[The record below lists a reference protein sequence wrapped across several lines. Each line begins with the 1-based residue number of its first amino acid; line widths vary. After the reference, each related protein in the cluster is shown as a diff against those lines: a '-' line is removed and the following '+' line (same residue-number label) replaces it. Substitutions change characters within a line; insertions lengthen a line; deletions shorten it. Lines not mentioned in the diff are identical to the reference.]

1 MYFGRRFLGLLACL
15 YLLWSDGNAQDHQL
29 WYERPAS
36 KWVEAL
42 PIGNGRIGGM
52 IFGGVRQDRIQ
63 FNEETLWTGMPR
75 DHNRPGAHQYL
86 DTIRDLLFQGR
97 QKEADVLAER
107 QFMGLKSA
115 DGAWKAWI
123 DKVLSGQGLTGD
135 PSAAN
140 FDDAGWKRMTVPH
153 YEGWESIGHPGLDG
167 AVWFRTSFE
176 LPADWQ
182 GKDLEL
188 DLNRI
193 HSRDRTWVNGSL
205 VGGVDGESPRRYWV
219 PAAVL
224 KAGRNVIAIQVINY
238 ENKGGLAGYKETNRQ
253 IGLYPVGENESKKIS
268 IQGQWKYLIQHD
280 DPPAVGFYQ
289 ASYQPFGDLYM
300 DFDHVDSSAYRRSLD
315 ISEAVA
321 KTTYRSGG
329 VTYSREY
336 LVSHPHQAMI
346 VRLSA
351 DKPGALGF
359 TASLESPHKGYTVRQ
374 VDVQTIELNVQVKG
388 GALRGILQLRVK
400 TDGGRVSVRDGRLVV
415 EGARAAELQL
425 AAGTNYIDHKNVSG
439 DPMTN
444 INTAWKA
451 LAGQA
456 WPTIRAAHVREY
468 RTHFDRFSIDLGR
481 TSQAELPTDR
491 RINEFAGVQ
500 DPSFVALYLQY
511 GRYLLISSSRPGT
524 RPANL
529 QGIWNDLLSPP
540 WGSKYTTNINAE
552 MNYWPAEMLNLSSM
566 HEPFFKMTEEVAEAG
581 RVTAREYYRAR
592 GWVMH
597 HNTDLWRGTA
607 AINAANHGIWVTGG
621 AWFCQHL
628 WEHFLYT
635 RDTNFLRTRAYP
647 VMKES
652 AFFFDDFLIPDPK
665 TGLLISTPSNSPEQG
680 GLVAG
685 PTMDHQII
693 RDLFRNVAAASS
705 ILNVD
710 ADLGRHLLAKA
721 SRIEP
726 NRIGRLGQLQEWTKD
741 VDDSSN
747 KHRHVSHLWAVYPG
761 SEINWEQTPDLL
773 KAARQSLIYRGDAAT
788 GWSLGWKINLWA
800 RFLDGDHSYQLIQML
815 LSPSKEGAG
824 SYPNLFDAHP
834 PFQIDGNFGGA
845 AGIGE
850 LLVQSHLGPIDLLP
864 ALPSALPEGMVKG
877 FCARGGFE
885 LDLSWKR
892 GKLKR
897 ITVRSKAG
905 MPLHLR
911 YGGLSARV
919 ASTKKGGT
927 YTFDGSLKPIVR

>member
-63 FNEETLWTGMPR
+63 FNEETLWNGMPR

-97 QKEADVLAER
+97 QKEADALAER

-115 DGAWKAWI
+115 DGAWKTWI
-123 DKVLSGQGLTGD
+123 DKVLSGQGLNGD
-135 PSAAN
+135 PSAAD
-140 FDDAGWKRMTVPH
+140 FDDAGWKTMPVPH
-153 YEGWESIGHPGLDG
+153 YEGWESVGHPGLDG

-205 VGGVDGESPRRYWV
+205 VGGVEGEDPRRYRI

-224 KAGRNVIAIQVINY
+224 NAGRNVIAIQVINY
-238 ENKGGLAGYKETNRQ
+238 ENKGGLAGYKEASRQ

-268 IQGQWKYLIQHD
+268 IHGQWKYLIQND

-289 ASYQPFGDLYM
+289 ASYQPFGDLYL
-300 DFDHVDSSAYRRSLD
+300 DFDHADSGAYRRSLD

-321 KTTYRSGG
+321 KTTYRAGG
-329 VTYSREY
+329 VTYTREY

-351 DKPGALGF
+351 DRPGALGF
-359 TASLESPHKGYTVRQ
+359 SASLASPHKGYSVRQ
-374 VDVQTIELNVQVKG
+374 VDAQTVELSVQVKG
-388 GALRGILQLRVK
+388 GALRGISQLRVK

-425 AAGTNYIDHKNVSG
+425 AAGTNYIDYKNVSG

-444 INTAWKA
+444 VHLAWKE
-451 LAGQA
+451 LAGQTWSA
-456 WPTIRAAHVREY
+456 IRTEHVREY

-481 TSQAELPTDR
+481 TAQADKPTDR

-647 VMKES
+647 VMKGS
-652 AFFFDDFLIPDPK
+652 ALFFDDFLIPDPK

-693 RDLFRNVAAASS
+693 RDLFRNVVAASK
-705 ILNVD
+705 ILKVD
-710 ADLGRHLLAKA
+710 GDLGNHLLAKA
-721 SRIEP
+721 ARIEP

-761 SEINWEQTPDLL
+761 NEINWEQTPDLL
-773 KAARQSLIYRGDAAT
+773 KAAQQSLIYRGDAAT

-800 RFLDGDHSYQLIQML
+800 RFLDGDHSYRLIQML
-815 LSPSKEGAG
+815 LSPSKGGAG

-864 ALPSALPEGMVKG
+864 ALPSALPEGSVRG

-885 LDLSWKR
+885 LDMSWKA
-892 GKLKR
+892 GKLLGV
-897 ITVRSKAG
+897 TVRSKAG

-911 YGGLSARV
+911 YGGLSARL
-919 ASTKKGGT
+919 ATTKKGGK
-927 YTFDGSLKPIVR
+927 YTFDGNLKPVVR